1 VKYDGAG
8 ATPRLPHFSL
18 ERAIF
23 TKRIVI
29 GGAACSVFAFVT
41 LGQSAKPE
49 AAAPHAIAMSA
60 QKAMELAEQGH
71 CKEAMGTLRR
81 TLSNSTDLDVKKRAG
96 LLGLRCAMTADD
108 RASAGEFLQGLGRAF
123 PRDPEVLYMLVHA
136 YSDLSTRA
144 AQQLAATAPESAEV
158 HKLNAES
165 LELQGKWDDAAKQ
178 YEEILKKTPDAR
190 GIHFRM
196 GRLLLSKPGAS
207 PEDISQAK
215 KEFQQETQIDPQNAG
230 AEFILGQMA
239 RQESDWPEAI
249 KRFSRAAKLDA
260 SFGDAFMGWG
270 MALITE
276 RRFDEAVAPL
286 RQATAL
292 QPANT
297 SAHYNLGLA
306 LLRSGK
312 KEEADKEF
320 EIQRRLLAAEESAK
334 NAGVQNKNPQ

>member
-1 VKYDGAG
+1 MGQALH
-8 ATPRLPHFSL
+8 PRLPHFYL
-18 ERAIF
+18 ERAIL
-23 TKRIVI
+23 TKRIVMS
-29 GGAACSVFAFVT
+29 GAACSVFAFVT
-41 LGQSAKPE
+41 LGQSAKP
-49 AAAPHAIAMSA
+49 AAKAAHPVPMSTE
-60 QKAMELAEQGH
+60 KAMELAEQGH
-71 CKEAMGTLRR
+71 CKEVLGTLKRA
-81 TLSNSTDLDVKKRAG
+81 LSNSPDAEVKKRAG

-108 RASAGEFLQGLGRAF
+108 RASAGDFLQGLSRAF
-123 PRDPEVLYMLVHA
+123 PRDPEVLYMMVHA

-144 AQQLAATAPESAEV
+144 AQQLAVTSPDSAEV

-165 LELQGKWDDAAKQ
+165 LELQGKWDEAAKE
-178 YEEILKKTPDAR
+178 YEEIFKKTPGAK

-207 PEDISQAK
+207 PEEISRAK
-215 KEFQQETQIDPQNAG
+215 KEFQRETEIDPQNPA
-230 AEFILGQMA
+230 AEFILGEMA

-260 SFGDAFMGWG
+260 SFGDAFMAWG
-270 MALITE
+270 AALVLE

-286 RQATAL
+286 RQAATL
-292 QPANT
+292 QPGNT

-320 EIQRRLLAAEESAK
+320 EIQRRLLAEQEAAK